1 MVKKGEPIEE
11 YKIASEN
18 LRWYSNIRFAQLT
31 LFFAITA
38 LIANIVL
45 VNQTLSP
52 MSGNLIKTAGVFA
65 CALFFYLE
73 SRADTYWSHFMKR
86 AVQLEKILGYKQYT
100 ERPVRKLRTT
110 YAIRAF
116 IVLVAVFWIIII
128 YNHSYIACKILS
140 SL

>member
-38 LIANIVL
+38 LIANNVL
-45 VNQTLSP
+45 VNQTLSS
-52 MSGNLIKTAGVFA
+52 MFGNLIKMAGVFA

-73 SRADTYWSHFMKR
+73 LRADNYWSHFIKR
-86 AVQLEKILGYKQYT
+86 AVELEQTLGYKLYK
-100 ERPVRKLRTT
+100 ERPIRKLRTT
-110 YAIRAF
+110 HAIRAF
-116 IVLVAVFWIIII
+116 IFLIAIFWIITIF
-128 YNHSYIACKILS
+128 A
-140 SL
+140 